1 MRSSLI
7 SGISMK
13 VRFLALSIA
22 LTAPAL
28 ATSTGAPAGR
38 TGAPPGTNCTAC
50 HAGTANSGPGSLR
63 VEFPGGSSYTP
74 GSTYRVRVT
83 LSDPNASR
91 WGFQITAR
99 MGAENTALAGTFVL
113 ANTTT
118 TRFAGGAPAGE
129 YVTHT
134 AAGTAQG
141 TTGSNSWEVDW
152 TAPAANSG
160 TVTFFAAGNAAN
172 NAGGNSG
179 DSIYTT
185 SLQITEASDT
195 PVAGNKHILPQL
207 VFGGGWYT
215 AMYFSNTTNAPV
227 QVGVS
232 FYGANGSALSVP
244 LVGVGP
250 VSTHTVSI
258 APRAT
263 VILEA
268 PNSGALQQ
276 GWAEAVLPAG
286 VTGYGVF
293 RQSVSGRPDQEAV
306 VPLSEDSRQ
315 TANMVWDDTALTT
328 AMAVVNP
335 DSAAVAVTLTVF
347 GNDGAQIGT
356 TTLNLAGR
364 NRVTFVLRE
373 QPGMAGVTGKR
384 GLARLSVTSGSV
396 AALGLRFAGEAI
408 TSIPVSYP

>member
-1 MRSSLI
+1 
-7 SGISMK
+7 MK
-13 VRFLALSIA
+13 IRFLALSIA
-22 LTAPAL
+22 LAAPAM
-28 ATSTGAPAGR
+28 AVSTGAPAAR
-38 TGAPPGTNCTAC
+38 TGAPPGTTCTAC

-63 VEFPGGSSYTP
+63 VEFPSGSSYTP
-74 GSTYRVRVT
+74 GSTYRLRVT
-83 LSDPNASR
+83 LSDPAATR
-91 WGFQITAR
+91 WGFQVTAR
-99 MGAENTALAGTFVL
+99 AGAENTTLSGTFVL
-113 ANTTT
+113 ANATT
-118 TRFAGGAPAGE
+118 TRFSAGAPAGE

-152 TAPAANSG
+152 TAPAAGAG

-172 NAGGNSG
+172 NAGGNTG

-195 PVAGNKHILPQL
+195 PVTGKKNILPQL
-207 VFGGGWYT
+207 VYGGGWYS
-215 AMYFSNTTNAPV
+215 ALYFSNTTNAAV

-232 FYGANGSALSVP
+232 FYGANGSPLSVP

-258 APRAT
+258 AARAT

-276 GWAEAVLPAG
+276 GWAEAVVPAG

-293 RQSVSGRPDQEAV
+293 RQSAAGRADQEAV
-306 VPLSEDSRQ
+306 VPLSEDSRLM
-315 TANMVWDDTALTT
+315 ANMVWDDTAMTT

-335 DSAAVAVTLTVF
+335 DSAAIAVTLTVY

-384 GLARLSVTSGSV
+384 GLARLSVTTGSV